1 MASRTGICVPMG
13 KSSRS
18 EMHDLC
24 AAALHWRA
32 PLIKMP
38 GINDGHH
45 KILPSEAKE
54 A

>member
-13 KSSRS
+13 KSSSS